1 MTIHLNQY
9 PALVLNADFTPKSVF
24 PLSTINWQDAAKGVF
39 LGKYVRVVDYEAS
52 LKTWTQEYVF
62 PSVLAMKDYVQV
74 KNGVPFSRHNIWIR
88 DEGKCAYCGDRLK
101 LNEFT
106 FDHVK
111 AQTFGG
117 LTEWENIVC
126 ACQPCNGKK
135 GSKSLKQVAKDHN
148 MTLRVTPHVPTV
160 YEIAAKARRL
170 GGFGPTPEQWIDFLY
185 WESELER

>member
-24 PLSTINWQDAAKGVF
+24 PLSTLNWQDAAKGVF

-52 LKTWTQEYVF
+52 IKTRTQEYVF
-62 PSVLAMKDYVQV
+62 PSVIAMKDYVQV
-74 KNGVPFSRHNIWIR
+74 RNGVPFNRHNIWIR
-88 DEGKCAYCGDRLK
+88 DEGKCAYCRDPLK
-101 LNEFT
+101 MNEFT

-111 AQTFGG
+111 AQTHGG
-117 LTEWENIVC
+117 QTEWTNIVC
-126 ACQPCNGKK
+126 ACQPCNGRKA
-135 GSKSLKQVAKDHN
+135 SKSLKEAEKAGLFLQ
-148 MTLRVTPHVPTV
+148 VTPHVPTV

-170 GGFGPTPEQWIDFLY
+170 GGFGPTPEAWIDFLY